1 MFKNFLRALFFI
13 GCLTIYG
20 CDAVTVIGGRTIGI
34 SSGYFI
40 NEDKSLQTTFHY
52 PLDKVWTAA
61 EKTMEEMKA
70 APLEIS
76 RKIASG
82 RIIGYIEE
90 EKVVLSL
97 KYLAA
102 DQTSV
107 TVRVGITGD
116 LISSRLISGKIAD
129 RLKAAGT
136 E

>member
-1 MFKNFLRALFFI
+1 MSKNCLRTLFLI
-13 GCLTIYG
+13 SCLTIYG
-20 CDAVTVIGGRTIGI
+20 CDAVTVIGGRTMGI
-34 SSGYFI
+34 SSGSFI
-40 NEDKSLQTTFHY
+40 NEDKSLQTTFNY

-61 EKTMEEMKA
+61 EKIMEEMKA
-70 APLEIS
+70 SPLEIS

-90 EKVVLSL
+90 EKVILDL

-107 TVRVGITGD
+107 IIRVGITGD

-129 RLKAAGT
+129 RLKAQGT
-136 E
+136 